1 MSIIILIY
9 LICFAATLGAAF
21 AFMWRSMDLVFKEI
35 DKPTRKIHPELED
48 VIQNNQ
54 PPSKRVEPSQPS
66 AEPQKF
72 DSQSQ
77 NDNINDSM

>member
-48 VIQNNQ
+48 VK
-54 PPSKRVEPSQPS
+54 PGDELLVFKVKE
-66 AEPQKF
+66 E
-72 DSQSQ
+72 D
-77 NDNINDSM
+77 

>member
-35 DKPTRKIHPELED
+35 DKPSRKIHPELKDVKPGEELLVFKVED
-48 VIQNNQ
+48 
-54 PPSKRVEPSQPS
+54 
-66 AEPQKF
+66 
-72 DSQSQ
+72 D
-77 NDNINDSM
+77 